1 METDLPRKRGSREG
15 RKHIDGSSWG
25 EPLKENTRR
34 QGGLPQRVLVP
45 VEIPRRRHEK
55 VERIELPLPRD

>member
-1 METDLPRKRGSREG
+1 MTIEYSKRGSRRE
-15 RKHIDGSSWG
+15 RKHIDGSPWG

-45 VEIPRRRHEK
+45 VEIPQRGQEK